1 MDNLKLFIIIV
12 FNLSAV
18 LEILKETNYFRD
30 WIDSECYEKH
40 DKLLKRFHKVEE

>member
-12 FNLSAV
+12 FNLSAI

-40 DKLLKRFHKVEE
+40 CDLLERFKQEEL